1 MSAKGKKTVWSA
13 AIIVASIAPFTQP
26 QISEAKAIVLPYS
39 VIGRYY
45 QPAAGS
51 VNQDVEGASTSG
63 STISFDTPATT
74 GFLNFLSFGR
84 AINSVNLT
92 GSAGSTLEVN
102 AGTTFTG
109 GILNITGAG
118 SVTVNG
124 SANHTGGTTVGAG
137 TLRVDSGSYGTGT
150 SGTLLGSGS
159 LYKTGA
165 GTLTLAHSPIISNNL
180 VLNNNSLIVNY
191 TGSSPA
197 SSIRS
202 QLQAGY
208 GPGVWSGTG
217 ITSSGGGAITGNAV
231 LVKHTYPSD
240 GNLWIT
246 GDYNYDGVID
256 LRNDFSIFVDSY
268 AAFTQIP
275 SYSAQL
281 DSMINS
287 IDLTNWQKSALL
299 SVVPEPASVA
309 VLAIVG
315 GMLPLR
321 RRRLFYA

>member
-1 MSAKGKKTVWSA
+1 MSVKGKKTVWSA
-13 AIIVASIAPFTQP
+13 AIIVASIAPLTQP
-26 QISEAKAIVLPYS
+26 QISEAKAIDLPYS

-45 QPAAGS
+45 QPAAGA
-51 VNQDVEGASTSG
+51 VNQGVEAAFTSG
-63 STISFDTPATT
+63 SSDRFNTSATI
-74 GFLNFLSFGR
+74 GFLDFPSFGR
-84 AINSVNLT
+84 AINLRNLT
-92 GSAGSTLEVN
+92 GSAGSILEIYP
-102 AGTTFTG
+102 GTTFTG

-124 SANHTGGTTVGAG
+124 SANHAGGTSVGAG
-137 TLRVDSGSYGTGT
+137 TLSVDSGSYGTGT

-217 ITSSGGGAITGNAV
+217 ITGSGGGVITGNAV
-231 LVKHTYPSD
+231 LVKYTYPSD
-240 GNLWIT
+240 GNLWVT

-256 LRNDFSIFVDSY
+256 LENDFSIFVDSY
-268 AAFTQIP
+268 MAFAPNPTQLVQLR
-275 SYSAQL
+275 SAIYPL
-281 DSMINS
+281 
-287 IDLTNWQKSALL
+287 DLTNWQKNAML

-309 VLAIVG
+309 VLAIAA
-315 GMLPLR
+315 GMLTLR
-321 RRRLFYA
+321 RQREF